1 MRGFH
6 DNIWR
11 KHYGFRYCMLYD
23 ALVVI
28 ACAAPEPF
36 ALFPIG
42 QGQSSHPTLVI
53 RKLAEHF
60 TGQGLAAQIERA
72 DLRTVE
78 YLDTLGVSFRA
89 VRDEKN
95 DDYVYL
101 AKALITLR
109 GRKYDGK
116 HNHINRLLHQH
127 TVEYVPITNDTA
139 LRINPPDPSGHTCY
153 HRYRSVVQN
162 LRTGS
167 CTW

>member
-42 QGQSSHPTLVI
+42 LGQSSHPTLVI

-78 YLDTLGVSFRA
+78 YLDTLGVSYRA

-109 GRKYDGK
+109 GCKYDGK
-116 HNHINRLLHQH
+116 RNHINRLLRQH
-127 TVEYVPITNDTA
+127 TVEYVPITNDNISQGLPLCSISATA
-139 LRINPPDPSGHTCY
+139 
-153 HRYRSVVQN
+153 YR
-162 LRTGS
+162 
-167 CTW
+167 